1 MGHPD
6 QSMCDVICEWNERF
20 DSPQFIITT
29 TKDFFMG
36 FEAQYGDKL
45 PVFGG
50 DMTPTWED
58 GAASTAR
65 ETAMNRASAARLAQA
80 EILWSMLHK
89 ETSFPNKS
97 FKEAWKNSPLL

>member
-1 MGHPD
+1 
-6 QSMCDVICEWNERF
+6 
-20 DSPQFIITT
+20 
-29 TKDFFMG
+29 MG

-80 EILWSMLHK
+80 EILWNAS
-89 ETSFPNKS
+89 
-97 FKEAWKNSPLL
+97 